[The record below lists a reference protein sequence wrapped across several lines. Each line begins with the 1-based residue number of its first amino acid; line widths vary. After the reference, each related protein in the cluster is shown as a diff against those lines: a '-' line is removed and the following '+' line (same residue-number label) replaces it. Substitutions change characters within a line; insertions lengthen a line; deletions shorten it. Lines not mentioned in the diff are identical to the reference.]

1 MKISGQIPRNIQHAK
16 IISLKKKKGNLN
28 KSINS
33 EIIESEVKKFLANKS
48 SEPDDF
54 TGEFWQAFKEL
65 ISLLLKDL

>member
-16 IISLKKKKGNLN
+16 IISLKKKGNLN

-33 EIIESEVKKFLANKS
+33 EMIESEVKKFPANKS

-54 TGEFWQAFKEL
+54 TGEFWQVFKEL
-65 ISLLLKDL
+65 ISLLLKVL